1 MTGESMLEEL
11 RREHEAVLAGVRA
24 MIEEVERVE
33 AAGAEPTPEAIAA
46 CRERVHSLRRA
57 FTIHRCH
64 EEVALFPEVEQFVSQ
79 GAPRVDI
86 LGSFF
91 AGEAEDDITAHV
103 EIEQRLERLDALLEQ
118 LAEGNDARAV
128 LGDTARALADLLSRH
143 AKKEDTEIFPLMLR
157 TLTENQLN
165 NIAERLAELCETGS
179 VRET

>member
-11 RREHEAVLAGVRA
+11 RREHETVLEGVRA
-24 MIEEVERVE
+24 MIAEVERVE
-33 AAGAEPTPEAIAA
+33 RGAAEPTPEAMAA
-46 CRERVHSLRRA
+46 CRQRVHSLRKA

-64 EEVALFPEVEQFVSQ
+64 EEVALFPEVEQFVAR

-91 AGEAEDDITAHV
+91 AGEAEEDINAHV
-103 EIEQRLERLDALLEQ
+103 EIEDQLQQIDALLQRLSKGEN
-118 LAEGNDARAV
+118 ERAA
-128 LGDTARALADLLSRH
+128 LGDTARALADLLARH

-179 VRET
+179 ERAT